1 MFSYGSSVPQRGQQA
16 YGAQGA
22 RPQSGARETQVAS
35 LLRANPTAAAR
46 NPERSI
52 FELGL
57 RLQTGHVLTL
67 RVSLPQGFPA
77 TPPQVSIVDKGVQHR
92 CQ

>member
-1 MFSYGSSVPQRGQQA
+1 MFSARQPA
-16 YGAQGA
+16 YGAQ
-22 RPQSGARETQVAS
+22 PQVASREAQVAS

-57 RLQTGHVLTL
+57 RLQSGQILTL
-67 RVSLPQGFPA
+67 RVSLPSAFPA
-77 TPPQVSIVDKGVQHR
+77 GPPQVSIVDQGVQHR
-92 CQ
+92 CK